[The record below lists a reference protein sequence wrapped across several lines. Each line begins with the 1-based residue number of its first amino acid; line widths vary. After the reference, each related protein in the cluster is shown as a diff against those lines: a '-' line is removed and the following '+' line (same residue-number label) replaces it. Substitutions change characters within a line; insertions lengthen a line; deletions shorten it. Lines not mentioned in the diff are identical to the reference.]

1 MTGYDDVFPRRA
13 LRESEEFTQQTLFVY
28 TTVLPQQHRQPSSSI
43 HAGPRAQFDTTPRR
57 PEPSSLSDLD
67 LEACSNSSVSSRSRS
82 VIPTRARRRLSD
94 ALSDSH
100 VSQKTTSP
108 NNTETARRSSSHDA
122 SDPPCCTGTHDI
134 RGRSHSSYTSRNPG
148 PSPLENH
155 SLATHVAE
163 MSSRTRPP
171 VIILGPSEDSR
182 KTTDPASDASIAQAA
197 TEHRNPV
204 CK

>member
-1 MTGYDDVFPRRA
+1 MTLELPAGFSQSVTPCGA
-13 LRESEEFTQQTLFVY
+13 KLFDY
-28 TTVLPQQHRQPSSSI
+28 CIDTYIDCQHRTWRCPSMAYECQTMIISSN
-43 HAGPRAQFDTTPRR
+43 P
-57 PEPSSLSDLD
+57 
-67 LEACSNSSVSSRSRS
+67 SVSSRSRS

-108 NNTETARRSSSHDA
+108 NNTETARRSGSHDA

-134 RGRSHSSYTSRNPG
+134 RGRSHSSYTSRDPE
-148 PSPLENH
+148 PSLSKITVLLHMWRDSGLLLRTPL
-155 SLATHVAE
+155 
-163 MSSRTRPP
+163 P
-171 VIILGPSEDSR
+171 VIILSPSEDSR

>member
-1 MTGYDDVFPRRA
+1 MTGHDDVFPRRA

-108 NNTETARRSSSHDA
+108 NNTETARRSGSHDA
-122 SDPPCCTGTHDI
+122 SDPLRCTGTQRH
-134 RGRSHSSYTSRNPG
+134 PG
-148 PSPLENH
+148 PEPQLVHIPEPGTLPFRKSQ
-155 SLATHVAE
+155 
-163 MSSRTRPP
+163 SRYTCGGS
-171 VIILGPSEDSR
+171 VF
-182 KTTDPASDASIAQAA
+182 KNPASGDHTQ
-197 TEHRNPV
+197 PF
-204 CK
+204 